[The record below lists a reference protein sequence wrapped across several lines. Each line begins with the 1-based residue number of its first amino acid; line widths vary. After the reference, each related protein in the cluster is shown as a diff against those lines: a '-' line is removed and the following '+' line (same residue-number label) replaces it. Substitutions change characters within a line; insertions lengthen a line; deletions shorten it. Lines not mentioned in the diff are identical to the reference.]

1 MWGRIVGTLLFA
13 GFVTVVLSAI
23 ENKSYVPDWI
33 AIPALAA
40 LLTKYCLGDW
50 DKGFQWSSLD
60 GLYWASLLAVS
71 YVTWYALSF
80 APKRV

>member
-13 GFVTVVLSAI
+13 GFVTVILSAI
-23 ENKSYVPDWI
+23 ENKSYIPDWI
-33 AIPALAA
+33 AIPVLAA

-60 GLYWASLLAVS
+60 VMYWISLLAVS
-71 YVTWYALSF
+71 YATGCGLLYLR
-80 APKRV
+80 KRV

>member
-1 MWGRIVGTLLFA
+1 MDHIVGTLLFA
-13 GFVTVVLSAI
+13 GFVAVVLSAI

-33 AIPALAA
+33 AIPVLAA

-50 DKGFQWSSLD
+50 DKGFQWSALD
-60 GLYWASLLAVS
+60 GLYWVSLLAVS
-71 YVTWYALSF
+71 YAAWYALSF